1 MEEDFCLLGLLS
13 DEPDYRLCWLLNQAL
28 EIDLQKEEEL
38 ILYHPRL
45 KLEQSFS
52 LFSWIDEDAYWTY
65 RIIRNRS
72 GQGYFL
78 EEVRNIDYLLHL
90 QGEISTERLRRLISS
105 INEVRQVRMCV
116 PVDLQ
121 KIRNKERL
129 MIW

>member
-28 EIDLQKEEEL
+28 EINLEKEEEL

-52 LFSWIDEDAYWTY
+52 LFAWVDEDTYWTY

-90 QGEISTERLRRLISS
+90 QGEISTERLRQLINS
-105 INEVRQVRMCV
+105 INEVVQVRMCV